1 MPMLAPRDPDEYLL
15 STERRV
21 IRVRR
26 HWAVVLPPLA
36 QTVVALVIVFGLS
49 YFIGGSG
56 EYVWLVQNIL
66 WYVALFA
73 LLRFTYLLV
82 EWWVERIVVTD
93 KRFMLTTG
101 IFTTKVAMMPVSKI
115 TDMTYERP
123 FIGRMFGYGTMILES
138 AGQIQA
144 LNRIE
149 FLPRPEEVFDAIS
162 ELVFGEK
169 KETKATVNA
178 TIPART
184 GVATGPGLG
193 GAAAAAGKFST
204 MKAPP
209 RRRRR

>member
-21 IRVRR
+21 IRLRR
-26 HWAVVLPPLA
+26 HWAVVLPYLLQTLLALAVAFALSFLLRDVQGMWLA
-36 QTVVALVIVFGLS
+36 QNV
-49 YFIGGSG
+49 
-56 EYVWLVQNIL
+56 L
-66 WYVALFA
+66 WYLALFV
-73 LLRFTYLLV
+73 LLRFTFYLV

-115 TDMTYERP
+115 TDMTYQRTVA
-123 FIGRMFGYGTMILES
+123 GRMLGYGTLIVES

-149 FLPRPEEVFDAIS
+149 KVPRPEEVFDAIS

-169 KETKATVNA
+169 NPQRVSM
-178 TIPART
+178 
-184 GVATGPGLG
+184 L
-193 GAAAAAGKFST
+193 
-204 MKAPP
+204 KAPP

>member
-1 MPMLAPRDPDEYLL
+1 MAMLAPRDPDEYLL

-21 IRVRR
+21 IRLRR
-26 HWAVVLPPLA
+26 HWAVLLPYLA
-36 QTVVALVIVFGLS
+36 QTLLVLVIAFVLS
-49 YFIGGSG
+49 WLLGDSG
-56 EYVWLVQNIL
+56 TYAWLVQNVL

-73 LLRFTYLLV
+73 LLRFTFYLV

-93 KRFMLTTG
+93 KRAMITSG
-101 IFTTKVAMMPVSKI
+101 IFVTKVAMMPVSKI
-115 TDMTYERP
+115 TDMTYERTVV
-123 FIGRMFGYGTMILES
+123 GRMLGYGTLILES

-162 ELVFGEK
+162 GLVFGDK
-169 KETKATVNA
+169 TATSGRV
-178 TIPART
+178 
-184 GVATGPGLG
+184 
-193 GAAAAAGKFST
+193 SM

>member
-15 STERRV
+15 SSERRV
-21 IRVRR
+21 IRLRR
-26 HWAVVLPPLA
+26 HWATVLPYLV
-36 QTVVALVIVFGLS
+36 QTLLVLVIAFTVSALVDPGDDTVT
-49 YFIGGSG
+49 
-56 EYVWLVQNIL
+56 YVWLLQNIL

-73 LLRFTYLLV
+73 LLRFTFYLV

-93 KRFMLTTG
+93 KRAMITSG

-115 TDMTYERP
+115 TDMTYERSV
-123 FIGRMFGYGTMILES
+123 IGRMFGYGTLILES

-169 KETKATVNA
+169 SSA
-178 TIPART
+178 
-184 GVATGPGLG
+184 G
-193 GAAAAAGKFST
+193 GRVSM

-209 RRRRR
+209 RRRRRW

>member
-1 MPMLAPRDPDEYLL
+1 MLAPRDPDEYLL

-21 IRVRR
+21 IRLRR
-26 HWAVVLPPLA
+26 HWAVVLPYLF
-36 QTVVALVIVFGLS
+36 QTLFALIIAFILS
-49 YFIGGSG
+49 YVLGGSG
-56 EYVWLVQNIL
+56 AYAWLVQNVL

-73 LLRFTYLLV
+73 LLRFTYYLV

-93 KRFMLTTG
+93 KRAMNTSG

-115 TDMTYERP
+115 TDMTYERSV
-123 FIGRMFGYGTMILES
+123 FGRMFGYGTLVLES

-162 ELVFGEK
+162 ELVFGERLGS
-169 KETKATVNA
+169 TS
-178 TIPART
+178 AR
-184 GVATGPGLG
+184 V
-193 GAAAAAGKFST
+193 SM

-209 RRRRR
+209 KRRRSR

>member
-26 HWAVVLPPLA
+26 HWAVVLPSLA
-36 QTVVALVIVFGLS
+36 QTIVALVIVFGLS
-49 YFIGGSG
+49 YYIGSSG
-56 EYVWLVQNIL
+56 DYVWLVQNVL
-66 WYVALFA
+66 WYLALAA

-93 KRFMLTTG
+93 KRLMLTTG

-115 TDMTYERP
+115 TDMTYKRP
-123 FIGRMFGYGTMILES
+123 FIGRIFGYGTMIVES

-162 ELVFGEK
+162 ELAFGEK
-169 KETKATVNA
+169 DKTKSTVGPV
-178 TIPART
+178 IPNTT
-184 GVATGPGLG
+184 GIG
-193 GAAAAAGKFST
+193 GAATRAGRYSA
-204 MKAPP
+204 MPAPPP